1 MTLKRKLLTSNNEI
15 IDIVSD
21 DILAQEHFSN
31 KSNFADVVLDQI
43 NLDRFY
49 DPIFDGEQDLTIID
63 LGGNIGLFSL
73 FIHDKA
79 KAVYAIEPT
88 PNHFHIL
95 KELTKDYDNIY
106 PINLAL
112 HNQDTTIDFYISE
125 ENSTMNSSVNKYGT
139 KVEVTAMT
147 LASIIKDLNLTHVDF
162 IKCDI
167 EGSEMSAITDETVGA
182 VKDIV
187 DSWFIEVHA
196 TDDENLKGIDSLR
209 ANREKLVAIFERQG
223 YATQQ
228 LREDSLYIYK
238 DE

>member
-79 KAVYAIEPT
+79 KAVYAVEPT
-88 PNHFHIL
+88 LNHFHIL

-112 HNQDTTIDFYISE
+112 HNQDTTIDFYISK

>member
-1 MTLKRKLLTSNNEI
+1 MTLKRRLLTSNNEI
-15 IDIVSD
+15 IDIISD

-79 KAVYAIEPT
+79 KAVYAVEPT

>member
-1 MTLKRKLLTSNNEI
+1 MTLKRRLLTSNNEI
-15 IDIVSD
+15 IDIISD

-31 KSNFADVVLDQI
+31 KFNFADVVLDQI

-79 KAVYAIEPT
+79 KAVYAVEPT

-162 IKCDI
+162 VKCDI

-196 TDDENLKGIDSLR
+196 TDDENLKGINSLR

>member
-79 KAVYAIEPT
+79 KAVYAVEPT

>member
-1 MTLKRKLLTSNNEI
+1 MTLKRRLLTSNNEI
-15 IDIVSD
+15 IDIISD

-79 KAVYAIEPT
+79 KAVYAVEPT

-162 IKCDI
+162 VNCDI

-196 TDDENLKGIDSLR
+196 TDDENLKGINSLR

>member
-1 MTLKRKLLTSNNEI
+1 MTLKRRLLTSNNEI
-15 IDIVSD
+15 IDIISD

-79 KAVYAIEPT
+79 KAVYAVEPT

-196 TDDENLKGIDSLR
+196 TDDENLKGINSLR

>member
-1 MTLKRKLLTSNNEI
+1 MTLKRRLLTSNNEI
-15 IDIVSD
+15 IDIISD

-79 KAVYAIEPT
+79 KAVYAVEPT

-162 IKCDI
+162 VKCDI

-196 TDDENLKGIDSLR
+196 TDDENLKGINSLR

>member
-147 LASIIKDLNLTHVDF
+147 LASFIKDLNLTHVDF